1 MLIVKELS
9 GLVSFYEGGAM
20 VKQLNAVCTMQAN
33 PKKGGV
39 WVIDKAGRE
48 FFIDLGRVLQ
58 TQILPAA
65 AVDFSGTVFDL
76 WELLVNDFFEELHG
90 TVIPP
95 TPPTEETY
103 LLTSGN
109 YNIDFNYKNLI
120 NAANGSNFRLPTI
133 APAYYG
139 KAVTVFAAGFT
150 VNVICDDPAGDRIT
164 DKISITLKKYDAATF
179 ICFSPNLW
187 LIR

>member
-1 MLIVKELS
+1 MNIMPNLQGIE
-9 GLVSFYEGGAM
+9 
-20 VKQLNAVCTMQAN
+20 
-33 PKKGGV
+33 
-39 WVIDKAGRE
+39 VISKDSAK
-48 FFIDLGRVLQ
+48 FTIYYKNVLQ

-65 AVDFSGTVFDL
+65 AVPFSGTLRDL
-76 WELLVNDFFEELHG
+76 WVLLVNGFFDELHSS
-90 TVIPP
+90 VP